1 MADLKEASSRSPG
14 LFGQPVINQFLSI
27 LLNFAEFN
35 MEKRD
40 EELIERLIPEN
51 EELRKLVAEHQ
62 KFESQLD
69 ELKKRLYLSDEE
81 NQEKRRIQKLKLAG
95 RDRIEQILREYR
107 DKR

>member
-1 MADLKEASSRSPG
+1 MEL
-14 LFGQPVINQFLSI
+14 I
-27 LLNFAEFN
+27 

-51 EELRKLVAEHQ
+51 KELGRLVAEH
-62 KFESQLD
+62 KEFESQLD

-81 NQEKRRIQKLKLAG
+81 NREKKRIQKLKLAG
-95 RDRIEQILREYR
+95 RDRIEQILRDFR

>member
-1 MADLKEASSRSPG
+1 M
-14 LFGQPVINQFLSI
+14 I
-27 LLNFAEFN
+27 

-40 EELIERLIPEN
+40 EELIERLIPGN

-62 KFESQLD
+62 EFESQLD

-107 DKR
+107 NKR